1 VRHNLRDEIPNI
13 KIPVSLIWGKNDSV
27 TPPFVA
33 EEFHKLLPNSQINLL
48 EHCGHAA
55 MMELPHEFNKVTDD
69 FLTKKLQS

>member
-1 VRHNLRDEIPNI
+1 
-13 KIPVSLIWGKNDSV
+13 
-27 TPPFVA
+27 
-33 EEFHKLLPNSQINLL
+33 L